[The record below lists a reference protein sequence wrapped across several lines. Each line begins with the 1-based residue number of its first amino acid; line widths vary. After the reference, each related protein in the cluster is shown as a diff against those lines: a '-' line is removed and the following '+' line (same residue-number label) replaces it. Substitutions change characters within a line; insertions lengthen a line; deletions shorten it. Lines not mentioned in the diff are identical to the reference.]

1 MRICQKGIALS
12 FAAASPTDFAMPPKP
27 ASPYAEFLAELDE
40 IQRHKWHL
48 SEREG
53 VDVGFEKAL
62 SDWATSHRT
71 SWRHVRNQIRDHFAS
86 SIS

>member
-1 MRICQKGIALS
+1 
-12 FAAASPTDFAMPPKP
+12 MPPKP

-53 VDVGFEKAL
+53 VDVGFERAL

-71 SWRHVRNQIRDHFAS
+71 TWRHVRNQIRDHLAS
-86 SIS
+86 SIL

>member
-1 MRICQKGIALS
+1 MKRAFLTALM
-12 FAAASPTDFAMPPKP
+12 AASPTTTN
-27 ASPYAEFLAELDE
+27 PYAEFLAELDE
-40 IQRHKWHL
+40 IERHKWHL

-62 SDWATSHRT
+62 NDWATNHRT
-71 SWRHVRNQIRDHFAS
+71 AWRHVRNQIRNHLAS

>member
-1 MRICQKGIALS
+1 MGRTFSTARM
-12 FAAASPTDFAMPPKP
+12 AASTNTPN
-27 ASPYAEFLAELDE
+27 PYAEFLAELDE
-40 IQRHKWHL
+40 IDRHKWHL

-62 SDWATSHRT
+62 NDWAISHRT
-71 SWRHVRNQIRDHFAS
+71 SWRCMRNQIRNQTTS

>member
-1 MRICQKGIALS
+1 MPVFTS
-12 FAAASPTDFAMPPKP
+12 FAAVSSPFPAMSPKSS
-27 ASPYAEFLAELDE
+27 SPYAEFLAELDE

-62 SDWATSHRT
+62 SDWATHHRT
-71 SWRHVRNQIRDHFAS
+71 AWRYMRNQIHQHLAS

>member
-1 MRICQKGIALS
+1 M
-12 FAAASPTDFAMPPKP
+12 AASPTL
-27 ASPYAEFLAELDE
+27 SNPYAEFLAELDE
-40 IQRHKWHL
+40 IDRHKWHL

-62 SDWATSHRT
+62 NDWATNHRT
-71 SWRHVRNQIRDHFAS
+71 TWRHMRNQIHGHLAS

>member
-1 MRICQKGIALS
+1 M
-12 FAAASPTDFAMPPKP
+12 AASQTAFN
-27 ASPYAEFLAELDE
+27 PYAEFLAELDE
-40 IQRHKWHL
+40 IERHKWHL

-62 SDWATSHRT
+62 SDWASDHRT
-71 SWRHVRNQIRDHFAS
+71 AWRYMRNQIRNDLAS

>member
-1 MRICQKGIALS
+1 VRICQKGNALS
-12 FAAASPTDFAMPPKP
+12 FGPLPNPDFAMPPKP

-40 IQRHKWHL
+40 IQHHKWHL
-48 SEREG
+48 SVREG

-71 SWRHVRNQIRDHFAS
+71 FWRHVRNQIRDHLAS